1 MESPKATTLNRDTPL
16 QKISQ
21 AFTGSL
27 SLNNKR
33 HPRRQESPS
42 RLLHTRHFRFHVFS
56 STLGTPLTILCSFP
70 QTSSSR
76 GCCHSLVLFTPPQ
89 WAIKADLPQTL
100 SFCGTNG
107 IAFVDSALRQP
118 FVLTRVSNAQ
128 YLFPLEHNEKI
139 LDLRHRDSQG
149 HPGQLGL
156 DAFLKSRTFQQMPA
170 SCGLPIQGIVP
181 FSLLLK
187 AQVHAHLPCAQVRL
201 LGGGGTERDRCI
213 RPISGSAC
221 TVTLQRRLGH
231 R

>member
-1 MESPKATTLNRDTPL
+1 MLLPSDV
-16 QKISQ
+16 
-21 AFTGSL
+21 
-27 SLNNKR
+27 
-33 HPRRQESPS
+33 RRP
-42 RLLHTRHFRFHVFS
+42 
-56 STLGTPLTILCSFP
+56 
-70 QTSSSR
+70 SSSR
-76 GCCHSLVLFTPPQ
+76 GCCHSLVLFTTPL

-139 LDLRHRDSQG
+139 LDLCHRDSQE

-187 AQVHAHLPCAQVRL
+187 NPSSRTPALCSGKTA
-201 LGGGGTERDRCI
+201 GGGGELRETGVYV
-213 RPISGSAC
+213 PSQA
-221 TVTLQRRLGH
+221 QRAQ
-231 R
+231 

>member
-1 MESPKATTLNRDTPL
+1 MLLPSDV
-16 QKISQ
+16 
-21 AFTGSL
+21 
-27 SLNNKR
+27 
-33 HPRRQESPS
+33 RRP
-42 RLLHTRHFRFHVFS
+42 
-56 STLGTPLTILCSFP
+56 
-70 QTSSSR
+70 SSSR
-76 GCCHSLVLFTPPQ
+76 GCCHSLVLFTTPL

-139 LDLRHRDSQG
+139 LDLCHRDSQE

-156 DAFLKSRTFQQMPA
+156 DTFLKSRTFQQMPT

-187 AQVHAHLPCAQVRL
+187 TQVHAHLPCAQVRL
-201 LGGGGTERDRCI
+201 LGGGGGQGMRETSVYV
-213 RPISGSAC
+213 PSQA
-221 TVTLQRRLGH
+221 QRAQ
-231 R
+231 